1 MELALSDTAYAYIQ
15 QKLATQEFRAGQK
28 VSEQRLARE
37 LGISRTPVREAIHR
51 LKNEGLIVQLA
62 SSGTF
67 IAEPS
72 RRQLIEMYEV
82 RMALE
87 AMAVVK
93 AVRRMRPAE
102 VARLQDYADQM
113 RRLARTFRDS
123 GHPRM
128 DDALQRDFL
137 GADAAFHKLIAGAAQ
152 NDLVCK
158 TLSDVHLRHCAFGL
172 ASHFRDLYHVA
183 RIWLYHAR
191 IAAAVRRR
199 DARAARRLMQQ
210 HIRFSLREALFVFD
224 TELSADRLPR
234 TRRPGRR
241 VSSPKRRPIRVV
253 PCPSHCIAKGESS

>member
-1 MELALSDTAYAYIQ
+1 MQSALSDTAYAYIQ
-15 QKLATQEFRAGQK
+15 QKLSRRELRSGEK

-51 LKNEGLIVQLA
+51 LKNEGLLVQLA

-72 RRQLIEMYEV
+72 RRHLIEMYEV
-82 RMALE
+82 RLALE

-93 AVRRMRPAE
+93 AVRRMRPAD
-102 VARLQDYADQM
+102 AAQLQQYANEM
-113 RRLARTFRDS
+113 RRLAREFRDS
-123 GHPRM
+123 RRPRM
-128 DDALQRDFL
+128 DGRLQREFL
-137 GADAAFHKLIAGAAQ
+137 AADAAFHKLIAGVAQ

-158 TLSDVHLRHCAFGL
+158 TLGDVHLRHCAFGL
-172 ASHFRDLYHVA
+172 GSHFRDLYHVA

-199 DARAARRLMQQ
+199 DARTARRMMQQ

-224 TELSADRLPR
+224 AEPSDDQGGA
-234 TRRPGRR
+234 RRR
-241 VSSPKRRPIRVV
+241 SSLRKSRQKDGKIQR
-253 PCPSHCIAKGESS
+253 